1 MLIYCSIELLYLFVV
16 IYLIVYR
23 NLLYV
28 CIYLV
33 NIIFSNEEKNIVFG
47 MFDIDIDNLY
57 IEREEEREDIER

>member
-1 MLIYCSIELLYLFVV
+1 MLIYCSIEFLYLFVV

-28 CIYLV
+28 CIYSV

-57 IEREEEREDIER
+57 IEREEERDDIER